1 MPASVDAVWTA
12 VATFFTAGLGE
23 AVNTLIATPI
33 FCAPLIVWISA
44 KVLAQGKSLLRL
56 GGGRR
61 RG

>member
-1 MPASVDAVWTA
+1 MPASVADVWTA
-12 VATFFTAGLGE
+12 VSTFFSDGLGS
-23 AVNTLIATPI
+23 AVSTLIATPI